1 MRFRTSILEF
11 LAVFCKGMQCTA
23 DTIRA
28 KSAGL
33 VYDGFVSFGL
43 LPEQEG
49 FMEINSTSSASSG
62 IYAALNANA
71 QASQARARQPEQDP
85 QQNVQAQAPQA
96 RPQAANEAQPSQAA
110 TEMEMAA
117 RARSTAESNR
127 PVVNT
132 SGQLVGTRVNTTA

>member
-33 VYDGFVSFGL
+33 VYDGSVSFGL
-43 LPEQEG
+43 QLEQEV
-49 FMEINSTSSASSG
+49 FMEINSASSASSG

-71 QASQARARQPEQDP
+71 QAAQARRQPEQDP

-117 RARSTAESNR
+117 RARSAAESNR

>member
-1 MRFRTSILEF
+1 
-11 LAVFCKGMQCTA
+11 
-23 DTIRA
+23 
-28 KSAGL
+28 
-33 VYDGFVSFGL
+33 
-43 LPEQEG
+43 
-49 FMEINSTSSASSG
+49 MEINSASSASSG

>member
-1 MRFRTSILEF
+1 
-11 LAVFCKGMQCTA
+11 
-23 DTIRA
+23 
-28 KSAGL
+28 
-33 VYDGFVSFGL
+33 
-43 LPEQEG
+43 
-49 FMEINSTSSASSG
+49 MEINSASSASSG

-71 QASQARARQPEQDP
+71 QAVQARARQPEQDP
-85 QQNVQAQAPQA
+85 QQNLQAQAPQA
-96 RPQAANEAQPSQAA
+96 RPQAASEAQPSQAA

>member
-1 MRFRTSILEF
+1 MRFQFWILEF
-11 LAVFCKGMQCTA
+11 SEAFCKGLQCTA

-33 VYDGFVSFGL
+33 VYDGSVSFGL

-49 FMEINSTSSASSG
+49 FMEINSASSASSS
-62 IYAALNANA
+62 IYSALNANA
-71 QASQARARQPEQDP
+71 QAVQARARQPEQDP

>member
-33 VYDGFVSFGL
+33 VYDGSVSFGL
-43 LPEQEG
+43 QLEQEV
-49 FMEINSTSSASSG
+49 FMEINSASSASSG

-71 QASQARARQPEQDP
+71 QAVQARARQPEQDP

>member
-1 MRFRTSILEF
+1 MMGLSA
-11 LAVFCKGMQCTA
+11 LAYIQ
-23 DTIRA
+23 
-28 KSAGL
+28 L
-33 VYDGFVSFGL
+33 
-43 LPEQEG
+43 EQEV
-49 FMEINSTSSASSG
+49 FMEINSASSASSG

-71 QASQARARQPEQDP
+71 NAQAAQAHRQPEQDP
-85 QQNVQAQAPQA
+85 RQNVQAQAPQA